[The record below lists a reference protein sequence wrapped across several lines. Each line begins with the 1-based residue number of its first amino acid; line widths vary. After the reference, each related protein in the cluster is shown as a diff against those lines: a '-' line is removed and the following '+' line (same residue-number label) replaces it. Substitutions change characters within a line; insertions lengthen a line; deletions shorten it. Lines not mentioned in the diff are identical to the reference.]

1 MDAWTRRQ
9 LIQSQSSRNS
19 LGGACRLNS
28 HFSTDGSTSFPG
40 SRDGADA
47 LLLGSS
53 TYKPKEC
60 SRYTG
65 AALPPGGT
73 PTPSVSLE
81 RLSERLEHLAFGA
94 RPDRSNAPPLETYTT
109 TTSEHGDVYR
119 ATDEYVRW
127 FHAQYP
133 KAGTADRLSRRASS
147 PPTKGLGGPEVSFG
161 LEGVKDF

>member
-109 TTSEHGDVYR
+109 TTTEHGEVYR

-127 FHAQYP
+127 FLSSYP
-133 KAGTADRLSRRASS
+133 KAGGENRLSRRGAGRTSQDM
-147 PPTKGLGGPEVSFG
+147 GGEISFG
-161 LEGVKDF
+161 LEGVEDF